1 MLIYRSTYNIV
12 KVCSKIDIKKM
23 LIYIFIFLS
32 KFGLKKHWKILKYA
46 EFAHESIPHNG
57 KIISSDSEKL

>member
-32 KFGLKKHWKILKYA
+32 KFGLKKHRKMLKYT
-46 EFAHESIPHNG
+46 EFAHELITHNG